1 MDSDMDSD
9 MDAHIFNVNRGDW
22 YGIARLC
29 VIEKVKK
36 FVEKYCGS
44 YWEID
49 YDLCVARDPTPY
61 LFKQLNNSYSYK
73 ALCDQL
79 LEDACINA
87 ELNYKESKHIRK
99 KAYNKIANWYLECKY
114 NPKYKKCREKLDA
127 EYNNLALC
135 D

>member
-1 MDSDMDSD
+1 MDRD
-9 MDAHIFNVNRGDW
+9 MDAHIFGVNRNW

-29 VIEKVKK
+29 YIKEAEK
-36 FVEKYCGS
+36 FIEKYCGS
-44 YWEID
+44 YYKIEL
-49 YDLCVARDPTPY
+49 DLCVAEDPTAY
-61 LFKQLNNSYSYK
+61 IFKQLHNSYSYK

-79 LEDACINA
+79 LICACIDA
-87 ELNYKESKHIRK
+87 DLVYKESKHNRK